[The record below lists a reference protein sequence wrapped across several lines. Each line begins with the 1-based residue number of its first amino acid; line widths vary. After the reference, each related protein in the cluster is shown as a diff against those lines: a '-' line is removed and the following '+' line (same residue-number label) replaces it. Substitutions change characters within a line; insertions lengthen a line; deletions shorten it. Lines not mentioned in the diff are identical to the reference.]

1 MLTNRYI
8 SVDIVNQTWH
18 SHLLLMIQ
26 VYYTE
31 LLLLLLQLRLLQN
44 HHIPKVY
51 EAITSHE
58 NSVSCADDKLS
69 TFAKKPVLVSRRAE
83 KGLT

>member
-1 MLTNRYI
+1 MAPYK
-8 SVDIVNQTWH
+8 
-18 SHLLLMIQ
+18 LL
-26 VYYTE
+26 
-31 LLLLLLQLRLLQN
+31 RSGN
-44 HHIPKVY
+44 IPKVY

>member
-1 MLTNRYI
+1 MI
-8 SVDIVNQTWH
+8 Q
-18 SHLLLMIQ
+18 LLLRKKFL
-26 VYYTE
+26 E
-31 LLLLLLQLRLLQN
+31 RLN
-44 HHIPKVY
+44 FPKVY

-69 TFAKKPVLVSRRAE
+69 TFAKKPVLVSIRAE

>member
-1 MLTNRYI
+1 MSN
-8 SVDIVNQTWH
+8 
-18 SHLLLMIQ
+18 LLLTAIQ
-26 VYYTE
+26 IRPSVCFPAN
-31 LLLLLLQLRLLQN
+31 LFF
-44 HHIPKVY
+44 PKVY

-83 KGLT
+83 KGLTRATFSPLSKCVTAEI

>member
-1 MLTNRYI
+1 MI
-8 SVDIVNQTWH
+8 
-18 SHLLLMIQ
+18 LLA
-26 VYYTE
+26 
-31 LLLLLLQLRLLQN
+31 LLHQKLHFLYQRF
-44 HHIPKVY
+44 PKVY

-83 KGLT
+83 KGLTGAKFSPLSKCVTAEI

>member
-1 MLTNRYI
+1 MTKELVTE
-8 SVDIVNQTWH
+8 QLKP
-18 SHLLLMIQ
+18 HLFLLFADC
-26 VYYTE
+26 Y
-31 LLLLLLQLRLLQN
+31 
-44 HHIPKVY
+44 IPKVY

>member
-1 MLTNRYI
+1 MVLAMGMSLNYCLCQG
-8 SVDIVNQTWH
+8 V
-18 SHLLLMIQ
+18 LL
-26 VYYTE
+26 
-31 LLLLLLQLRLLQN
+31 
-44 HHIPKVY
+44 PKVY